1 VIDLFVAGIPVPQGS
16 SRAFVRGG
24 RAFVTSANP
33 HLRPWRATLAA
44 AIADATIGAE
54 QLAGPVTVELTFAFP
69 RPASHFGKRGL
80 RGAAPA
86 YPAGRPDIDKCCRAV
101 LDSLTDAGAI
111 RDDAQVVELAAV
123 KSYGEHP
130 GVRVFVRSLEEP
142 A

>member
-1 VIDLFVAGIPVPQGS
+1 MIDVFIPGIPVPQGS

-54 QLAGPVTVELTFAFP
+54 QLTGPVGVDLDFTFP

-80 RGAAPA
+80 RGTAPLF
-86 YPAGRPDIDKCCRAV
+86 PCGRPDVDKCARAV
-101 LDSLTDAGAI
+101 LDALTDAGAI

-130 GVRVFVRSLEEP
+130 GVRVFVRELEP